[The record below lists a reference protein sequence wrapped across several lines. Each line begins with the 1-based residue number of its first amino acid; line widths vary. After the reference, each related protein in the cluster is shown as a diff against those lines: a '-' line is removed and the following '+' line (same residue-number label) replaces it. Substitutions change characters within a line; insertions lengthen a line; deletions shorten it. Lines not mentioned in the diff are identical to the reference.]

1 MNQAI
6 QPYVHFDGNCREAMK
21 FYQQLFG
28 GELSLM
34 PISDSPMKEHFPEE
48 IQNDILHAS
57 LQNGDFVIMASDMCG
72 MGKLQ
77 RGNAIELSL
86 NCSSQEEINELY
98 KKLSENGQILDELK
112 EQFWGALF
120 AMVIDQFGVRWM
132 LSLELEKEK

>member
-1 MNQAI
+1 
-6 QPYVHFDGNCREAMK
+6 
-21 FYQQLFG
+21 
-28 GELSLM
+28 M

-98 KKLSENGQILDELK
+98 KKLAENGQILDELK